1 MDTRTFYYHIVKTIG
16 RIQVVNA
23 DSISKDGFCIEAFH
37 RSVGGPYHLE
47 TITIYKNGK
56 AQDFCFNGI
65 TFPFVYNAK
74 TTHGSDIYGGIYN
87 FSVEFDVLDAN
98 GQLQHVALKKMYGGG
113 TPIDYFFK
121 FLYNLSCCKSINQC
135 FDLYENVFDIYELKS
150 DKACPA
156 SRRRLA
162 IQSLKF
168 IDEFIPILDEVKDK
182 EFIQDLKDQINY
194 TQRIAQD
201 VVANTDPEIV

>member
-16 RIQVVNA
+16 RIQVVNV

-56 AQDFCFNGI
+56 AQDFSFNGI

-74 TTHGSDIYGGIYN
+74 TTHGSDIYGGLYN

-135 FDLYENVFDIYELKS
+135 FDLYENVFDIYELTSKNS
-150 DKACPA
+150 FSA
-156 SRRRLA
+156 RRRELA
-162 IQSLKF
+162 TRTLKF
-168 IDEFIPILDEVKDK
+168 IDEFAPTLEDVKDK
-182 EFIQDLKDQINY
+182 EFMQDLKDQLNQTY
-194 TQRIAQD
+194 RIAQ
-201 VVANTDPEIV
+201 EIVAKSDSPV